1 MNSFYNLI
9 SNIRNN
15 ISFYYYKDLYITN
28 IDIKILCSLC
38 FVFRRPLL
46 STIKNIF
53 TLPFQRSVWI
63 ATAIFLVLVFCL
75 LYISM
80 KWEHYRGT
88 SKKSAADWNQLNVN
102 EPTVIDDLLVLLGA
116 FAQQGIS
123 NISNI
128 KTLQCSICKLKHF

>member
-1 MNSFYNLI
+1 MNFFYNFI

-15 ISFYYYKDLYITN
+15 ISFYYCIRDLYITN
-28 IDIKILCSLC
+28 IDTKILCSLC

-53 TLPFQRSVWI
+53 TLPFQRNVWI

-80 KWEHYRGT
+80 KWEHYQST
-88 SKKSAADWNQLNVN
+88 SKKSAAYWNQLNVN
-102 EPTVIDDLLVLLGA
+102 EPTVTDDLLVLLGA
-116 FAQQGIS
+116 FAQQGI
-123 NISNI
+123 I
-128 KTLQCSICKLKHF
+128 